1 MLICVNILS
10 GLPHI
15 AMNSLSMGL
24 SVGGKLLLTKV
35 EGCIEVQYTD
45 VATLLLL
52 LKFSVHFLNHWLTI
66 CTLTK

>member
-45 VATLLLL
+45 VATLL
-52 LKFSVHFLNHWLTI
+52 KFSMHFLNHWLTI
-66 CTLTK
+66 CTLTT